1 MVAGVLLGIG
11 FGGFVDGIVLHQ
23 ILQWHHMLTSTG
35 DHPATTVAGL
45 ETNTVWDG
53 LFHVAAWLA
62 AFAGVWLLA
71 GAMRDGERV
80 TTPLLLG
87 LDPRRLGQLQP
98 RRGHRSTTTS
108 SASTTSAPAT
118 RSGPT
123 TPVSCSSA
131 RCCSWAGSRSRA
143 APGSARY
150 AE

>member
-80 TTPLLLG
+80 TTRLLLG
-87 LDPRRLGQLQP
+87 LILAGWGCFNLVEGTIDHHVLGIHHVRTGDAQWAYDAGFLILGALLLLGGLALA
-98 RRGHRSTTTS
+98 RG
-108 SASTTSAPAT
+108 
-118 RSGPT
+118 
-123 TPVSCSSA
+123 A
-131 RCCSWAGSRSRA
+131 RQRA
-143 APGSARY
+143 LR
-150 AE
+150 